1 MNNGFISPL
10 DDDVVKGVFGDQKN
24 IGNTEGLLKP
34 ALGIPPE
41 EYGKLTIVDPFLK
54 RLWKKDKQGIL
65 DIRLTTT
72 TGRIV
77 NVEVQVEPQKAML
90 QRIIYYHAKMIT
102 EQMKSGFEYDKI
114 RQTISVVITNY
125 VLLPGE
131 TQYMNTYELR
141 NSESGGL
148 FTDLQKFVILELPKV
163 PETDDGQEIWP
174 QLRFFKCRTK
184 EDFQMLLKRHPEV
197 QPVVAEYQRISW
209 SEKRRKIADYKEKI
223 RRDEWARTEYVRDE
237 GREQGRAEG
246 VQKTAKNF
254 LDMGLSPE
262 QVAKGTGLDL
272 AAVTKLAEK

>member
-1 MNNGFISPL
+1 MNNDFVSPL

-41 EYGKLTIVDPFLK
+41 EYGTLTIVDPFLK

-65 DIRLTTT
+65 DIRLTTK

-77 NVEVQVEPQKAML
+77 NVEVQVEPHKAML

-102 EQMKSGFEYDKI
+102 EQMKSGFEYGKI
-114 RQTISVVITNY
+114 RQTISVIITGY

-131 TQYMNTYELR
+131 PHYMNTYELR
-141 NSESGGL
+141 NSQTGSL
-148 FTDLQKFVILELPKV
+148 FTDIQKFVILELPKL
-163 PETDDGQEIWP
+163 PEKDDGQAIWP

-184 EDFQMLLKRHPEV
+184 EDFQMLLKKHPEV
-197 QPVVAEYQRISW
+197 KPVVAEYQRISW

-237 GREQGRAEG
+237 GRAEG
-246 VQKTAKNF
+246 REESRQALEEKAREIEE
-254 LDMGLSPE
+254 LRR
-262 QVAKGTGLDL
+262 
-272 AAVTKLAEK
+272 KLREAGIK